1 MRQPTTGVVYGV
13 ELPEDKFRKLTCR
26 GLTWII
32 NGQHY
37 QQFEPEDMP
46 AYCSSGLRSPHSYR
60 DIKWTERYAPAYE
73 VQVDP
78 VQEGLTMADPVSR
91 IVVAPRLVI
100 PPDAF
105 VHDVVEHQLYWH
117 ATSNKFVQRALG

>member
-1 MRQPTTGVVYGV
+1 MH
-13 ELPEDKFRKLTCR
+13 D
-26 GLTWII
+26 
-32 NGQHY
+32 NGKQH

-60 DIKWTERYAPAYE
+60 DIKWTERYTPTYE